1 MVPPQALAMAL
12 RCVVVEDQ
20 VMFLQLLVAMLRTHP
35 NLEVVATAQ
44 GVKEAIAVCSEHNPD
59 LLILDLAL
67 PDGDGLAVVRALMA
81 QPEHPAVIVLS
92 GQASSFV
99 CPRELTPLVQA
110 VVDKTRAYADLSL
123 EIQRLLQA
131 PVDPEECGEAPAAPR
146 RSQLT
151 ARERQMFYLIGQGHT
166 NRAIAE
172 LLGLSLRTVETHR
185 KNIIAKLGVKG
196 GELVRLAALDLQM
209 AVSGVE

>member
-1 MVPPQALAMAL
+1 MAL

-20 VMFLQLLVAMLRTHP
+20 VMFLQLLVAMLRTQP

-44 GVKEAIAVCSEHNPD
+44 GVEEAIAVCGEHNPD

-67 PDGDGLAVVRALMA
+67 PDGDGLSVVQALRD
-81 QPEHPAVIVLS
+81 QEEPPAVIVLS

-110 VVDKTRAYADLSL
+110 VVDKTRAYADLST
-123 EIQRLLQA
+123 EIQRLLQ
-131 PVDPEECGEAPAAPR
+131 PVAEPDEAGDAAVAAR
-146 RSQLT
+146 RSPLT
-151 ARERQMFYLIGQGHT
+151 IREQQVFSLIGKGHT

-185 KNIIAKLGVKG
+185 KNITVKMGAKG
-196 GELVRLAALDLQM
+196 GELVRLAALNLQM
-209 AVSGVE
+209 ALDGVE